1 MLKPLAVRT
10 LATLW
15 ITMMLCF
22 CACAGSMKISELT
35 ADPGKYNDKE
45 VTVKGKVVQVY
56 ALPLLSQ
63 SLAKIEDG
71 SGDLWV
77 KPHKRVPA
85 EGEQI
90 TVKGKV
96 KIGLTLAN
104 RDFGVI
110 VVENALN
117 EK

>member
-1 MLKPLAVRT
+1 MLTPAPWRT
-10 LATLW
+10 FAILG
-15 ITMMLCF
+15 ITMILWL

-45 VTVKGKVVQVY
+45 VTVQGKVVQVY
-56 ALPLLSQ
+56 AVPLLSQ
-63 SLAKIEDG
+63 SLAKINDG

-77 KPHKRVPA
+77 KPHQRVPA

-90 TVKGKV
+90 TITGKV

-110 VVENALN
+110 VVEQAPNA
-117 EK
+117 K